1 MLGIALSRSEYTNGM
16 VFCNPIVNSFSTSA
30 DYLADKNRHA
40 GEVFLLFNTMGGGGK
55 NLCFVRNKTY
65 APTKFTIGEQVFVQ
79 DKEMYDILEGT
90 VDDSLLHDFHPSNV
104 YDENNV
110 S

>member
-40 GEVFLLFNTMGGGGK
+40 GEVFLLFNTMGGGGGVTTSVLSEIK
-55 NLCFVRNKTY
+55 LMLLQNLLLVNKY
-65 APTKFTIGEQVFVQ
+65 LYRIRKCMI
-79 DKEMYDILEGT
+79 Y
-90 VDDSLLHDFHPSNV
+90 
-104 YDENNV
+104 
-110 S
+110 